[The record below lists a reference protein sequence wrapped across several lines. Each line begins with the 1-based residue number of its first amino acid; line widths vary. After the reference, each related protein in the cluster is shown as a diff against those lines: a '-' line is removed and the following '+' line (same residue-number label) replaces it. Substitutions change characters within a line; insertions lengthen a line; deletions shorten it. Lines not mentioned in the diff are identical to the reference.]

1 MKSQPQTMRHATKL
15 LIGMRRFASL
25 QKRKFIHRVINPGRF
40 ALELAQIR
48 FSDRLSVG
56 TARAG
61 SIRMALISDRESYTS
76 EEQFSP
82 FSFYRSELRS
92 KTGLISARLLLKDV
106 LRAPK
111 LILSRFDIIAIKL
124 YYRTPASEA
133 LEAIG
138 TIRTTAP
145 QMRIIYFDGDDDLN
159 IQWPA
164 LLREVDKYVKK
175 HVFRDRE
182 NYLRSFVGKS
192 NLHDY
197 VHRRYGHAFTEND
210 YGYYNGKGV
219 LIRESGQVPKDQI
232 AKIAPGFNLAL
243 DQPIMRL
250 YAAAKRRPDIEK
262 DTDVVFRGNVPNDWT
277 RYLRDGV
284 EPILKRLSSSYRVIT
299 PKSRVSRDKYYREM
313 ATTKICVSPF
323 GYGEIC
329 WRDFEAVLSRCLLI
343 KPDMSHVETRPNIFI
358 PYETYVPVKWDFSDL
373 EEKCTFYLENHDHR
387 TRIVE
392 QAFKV
397 LDDFYQSKEF
407 VRSIHELI

>member
-1 MKSQPQTMRHATKL
+1 MRHETKL
-15 LIGMRRFASL
+15 LTGIRRFASL

-40 ALELAQIR
+40 AFELAQTG
-48 FSDRLSVG
+48 LSGGLSASGRRV
-56 TARAG
+56 TP
-61 SIRMALISDRESYTS
+61 IRMALISDRESYTS
-76 EEQFSP
+76 EEQFNP
-82 FSFYRSELRS
+82 FSVYRSELRNI
-92 KTGLISARLLLKDV
+92 TGLISARLLLKDV

-111 LILSRFDIIAIKL
+111 LILSRFDIIAVKL
-124 YYRTPASEA
+124 YYRTPATEA
-133 LEAIG
+133 LQAID
-138 TIRTTAP
+138 TIRTMAP
-145 QMRIIYFDGDDDLN
+145 KKRIVYFDGDDDLN
-159 IQWPA
+159 IQWPS
-164 LLREVDKYVKK
+164 LLCEVDKYIKK
-175 HVFRDRE
+175 HVFRDRT

-219 LIRESGQVPKDQI
+219 VIRESGQVPEDQI

-250 YAAAKRRPDIEK
+250 YAATKRWPDIEK
-262 DTDVVFRGNVPNDWT
+262 DTDVVFRGNVPDDWT
-277 RYLRDGV
+277 RHLRDGV
-284 EPILKRLSSSYRVIT
+284 APVLDRLSSSYRVIT

-313 ATTKICVSPF
+313 ATAKICVSPF

-387 TRIVE
+387 ARIVE
-392 QAFKV
+392 QAFKT
-397 LDDFYQSKEF
+397 LDEFYQSKEF